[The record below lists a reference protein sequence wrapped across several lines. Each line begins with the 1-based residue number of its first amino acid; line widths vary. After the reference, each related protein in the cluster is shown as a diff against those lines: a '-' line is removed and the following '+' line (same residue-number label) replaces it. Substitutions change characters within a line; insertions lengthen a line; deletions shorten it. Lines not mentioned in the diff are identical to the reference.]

1 VSKLLEIV
9 SKISIIRLPI
19 SHTRLTKLRDDL
31 VRAGIR
37 VPVELYYSFVIT
49 LSLILEILGIIYF
62 IATTYPIIDVFL
74 ILLSRGLIFNYT
86 MLCIRFFTGIIAL
99 FIGPLVYV
107 VLINLPK
114 VLASNI
120 KYYIDQELLFFVSFL
135 YMTSVAN
142 ISLNRLVDFVLKSR
156 LFNAIKGLIKR
167 VYIHTVIG
175 GHDVL
180 SALRK
185 VAHESAS
192 TDFREVIEGYFTAIS
207 IGADLASYLSTKL
220 KELVSRLSETLKR
233 NTEFMQTIMQ
243 SAMGAIPILEIF
255 ASIFFIVQAVSPT
268 GAAIVSSE
276 NAITMNLVIGLALLP
291 FFSIIFLILGDKAYK
306 IPSTT
311 MKHHISAAIS
321 ALAAV
326 TMSLIILAVVYN
338 GDPLSARYIPL
349 ISSLLEKLNAKMV
362 EIPYALVLG
371 IILTV
376 TFLPAAIY
384 GKLFVKEKTGIQEE
398 TAEFTREFAEAIKS
412 GLTPE
417 KAFTELSKSPRFN
430 YLKKYLRGIALSL
443 KLGQSITEQYKII
456 EKMKDYIS
464 RMIMTLLLEGLDI
477 GGARYDMLDYIASFS
492 RSLVESIKGMR
503 ASLKVLTYIPY
514 IVALLAVFA
523 SVVTTY
529 LIDALVGTLTTF
541 STSFIERLACSV
553 YLTLVVNNFLLGLV
567 AGKIGTGE
575 LASGYMHACILT
587 LITVL
592 SLIVLTAFPVISI
605 TLPKFG

>member
-1 VSKLLEIV
+1 M
-9 SKISIIRLPI
+9 SIIRPPI
-19 SHTRLTKLRDDL
+19 SHARLAKLRDDL

-37 VPVELYYSFVIT
+37 VPAELYYSFIIT
-49 LSLILEILGIIYF
+49 LSVILEILGVIYF
-62 IATTYPIIDVFL
+62 ITTTYPIIDVFL
-74 ILLSRGLIFNYT
+74 ILLSRGLVFNYT
-86 MLCIRFFTGIIAL
+86 VLCIRFFTGIIAL
-99 FIGPLVYV
+99 LTGPLVYV

-114 VLASNI
+114 VLTSNI

-156 LFNAIKGLIKR
+156 LFNAIKELIKR

-180 SALRK
+180 SAFRK

-243 SAMGAIPILEIF
+243 SAMGVIPILEIF

-268 GAAIVSSE
+268 GTAIVSSE
-276 NAITMNLVIGLALLP
+276 SAITMNLVIGLALLP
-291 FFSIIFLILGDKAYK
+291 FFSIVFLILGDRVYK

-311 MKHHISAAIS
+311 MRHHIPAAIS

-326 TMSLIILAVVYN
+326 TTSLIILAVMYN
-338 GDPLSARYIPL
+338 GDPLSTRYIPL
-349 ISSLLEKLNAKMV
+349 ISPLLEKLNARMI

-371 IILTV
+371 VILTI

-384 GKLFVKEKTGIQEE
+384 GKLFVKEKTGVQEE

-443 KLGQSITEQYKII
+443 KLGQSITEQYRII
-456 EKMKDYIS
+456 GKMKDFIS

-477 GGARYDMLDYIASFS
+477 GGARYDMLDYVASFS
-492 RSLVESIKGMR
+492 RSLVESIKNMR
-503 ASLKVLTYIPY
+503 ASLKVLMYIPY

-567 AGKIGTGE
+567 AGKTGTGE
-575 LASGYMHACILT
+575 LASG
-587 LITVL
+587 
-592 SLIVLTAFPVISI
+592 
-605 TLPKFG
+605 

>member
-1 VSKLLEIV
+1 MSKLLEIV